1 MHGISKSKSLNN
13 SNSASTA
20 DNSTDKIKSIKYTST
35 SSLTWKDKLL
45 SFIQNKYFKIY
56 SCIITIISLLL
67 DDIQQISSSTDADLT
82 FDIIHYLLCLLIFIE
97 IVIYFIADETYGFSL
112 FFFIDIIFLLSLVF
126 EISEIYGKLV
136 YYESGNKLLTNADR
150 IIIIQFVKIL
160 KIIRIIRIGK
170 IVTMFNHSF
179 FKKSYDD
186 DTENEDLKDEGGNI
200 SSTFID
206 FSSYKIFIFYA
217 SLIIG
222 FIIFDLD
229 IYSENNIYNNE
240 YVLQLFS
247 NSNFLKNNIYS
258 ALLLFNSYLEYL
270 DNSKSVLIFAKF
282 HKIVFI
288 NDNFNEKL
296 RKGERII
303 FYKEYS
309 NNVNNDTYNNTYINI
324 NNENDNILINYIKN
338 QYFQNDTRDI
348 TQIYNML
355 NYITN
360 ENNNS
365 SFLLLTES
373 DKNKMHIINSS
384 NLEFYIS
391 KINHLRELELIP
403 HENAIINKYIAVY
416 DDRYFKKKFCI
427 LNIIRTIFSI
437 SIFLF
442 IYLLFL
448 NNINNTVLSPI
459 ETMILKIKKMSK
471 NPTLISEMSS
481 NEKNQKKKSHCLN
494 ILEDSQGIYKMNE
507 FQIIETKISKICSL
521 VSFGFGE
528 AGTQIISQVLKE
540 GLNVDINPIIPGKKV
555 MGIYGFCDIRNFTDT
570 TEILKEKVMVFV
582 NQVAEI
588 VHQITADYCGGA
600 NKNIGDAFLLVW
612 KFENQ
617 FIKEVTNKQGKIELK
632 LKKINRVRQ
641 ICDLALICFIRILIE
656 INKSFK
662 LAIYRQHKELNA
674 RMKNYK
680 TRLGFGLHLGQSIEG
695 AIGSMFKIDA
705 SYLSTNVNMANNL
718 EENTKTF
725 KKELIMSG
733 DFYDYLSDDAKRYLR
748 LLDIFKTKNGE
759 ITRLYSIDLDLEN
772 IPIEKQKDS
781 MFKEDNIEKK
791 LEILQQKR
799 KMSKI
804 LYDDI
809 VLRHKSDIWNDFIN
823 DEDDFKLVR
832 EKYPENF
839 ADVYNNGMEHFRNG
853 NWPEAK
859 NCLTSAQEL
868 LGEEDPACKRNLE
881 YMEKLNF
888 TAPLNWKG
896 YREEE

>member
-1 MHGISKSKSLNN
+1 MYGKSANLNN

-20 DNSTDKIKSIKYTST
+20 DNSNDKIKSIKYTGNS
-35 SSLTWKDKLL
+35 SSLTWKDKLH
-45 SFIQNKYFKIY
+45 SFIQTKFFKVY
-56 SCIITIISLLL
+56 SCIITVISLLL
-67 DDIQQISSSTDADLT
+67 DDIQIISSNESADLP
-82 FDIIHYLLCLLIFIE
+82 FDIIHIVLSLLIFIE
-97 IVIYFIADETYGFSL
+97 IIIFFIADETYGFSL
-112 FFFIDIIFLLSLVF
+112 FFFIDIIFLVSLLF
-126 EISEIYGKLV
+126 GIMKIYDKLI
-136 YYESGNKLLTNADR
+136 YYESGSRLLTNMDR
-150 IIIIQFVKIL
+150 IALIKLVTAL
-160 KIIRIIRIGK
+160 KVLRIIRIGK

-179 FKKSYDD
+179 FTKSYDD
-186 DTENEDLKDEGGNI
+186 DNETEDLKEEGGNI

-206 FSSYKIFIFYA
+206 FSSYKIFVFYA
-217 SLIIG
+217 SLVIG
-222 FIIFDLD
+222 VILFNPELFMTNK
-229 IYSENNIYNNE
+229 IYDNE
-240 YVLQLFS
+240 YSIQLFS
-247 NSNFLKNNIYS
+247 EQNFLKNNIYS
-258 ALLLFNSYLEYL
+258 ALLLFDSYIDFLK
-270 DNSKSVLIFAKF
+270 NSKNVLIFAKF
-282 HKIVFI
+282 YDIIFI
-288 NDNFNEKL
+288 NDTFNQKL
-296 RKGERII
+296 RKSERLIY
-303 FYKEYS
+303 YKEYA
-309 NNVNNDTYNNTYINI
+309 DYINNTIEDKDNTNELDKSLIDYIKSEYFNDSDIDANQLNNI
-324 NNENDNILINYIKN
+324 IKEITFDANNTNFLLFTETNNKNIL
-338 QYFQNDTRDI
+338 
-348 TQIYNML
+348 
-355 NYITN
+355 
-360 ENNNS
+360 
-365 SFLLLTES
+365 
-373 DKNKMHIINSS
+373 IINSS
-384 NLEFYIS
+384 NYGIYQEKLDR
-391 KINHLRELELIP
+391 LRSLNLIP
-403 HENAIINKYIAVY
+403 QETSIQNKCISIY
-416 DDRYFKKKFCI
+416 DNTYTIKKYCI
-427 LNIIRTIFSI
+427 FNIVRTIFSI

-448 NNINNTVLSPI
+448 FNINNTVLSPI
-459 ETMILKIKKMSK
+459 ETMIKKIKKMSK

-481 NEKNQKKKSHCLN
+481 NENNQKKKSHCLN
-494 ILEDSQGIYKMNE
+494 ILEDSQGNYKMNE
-507 FQIIETKISKICSL
+507 FQIIENKISKICSL

-662 LAIYRQHKELNA
+662 LAVYRQHKELNA

-791 LEILQQKR
+791 MEILQQKR
-799 KMSKI
+799 KMAKI

-809 VLRHKSDIWNDFIN
+809 VLRHKSDIWNDFVN

-832 EKYPENF
+832 EKFPDNF
-839 ADVYNNGMEHFRNG
+839 VDVYNNGMEYFRNG
-853 NWPEAK
+853 NWAEAK
-859 NCLTSAQEL
+859 NCLVSAQEL

-881 YMEKLNF
+881 YMEKSNF
-888 TAPLNWKG
+888 TSPPNWKG

>member
-1 MHGISKSKSLNN
+1 MYGKAANLNN

-20 DNSTDKIKSIKYTST
+20 DTGNDKIKSIKYTNS
-35 SSLTWKDKLL
+35 SSLTWKDKLH
-45 SFIQNKYFKIY
+45 SFIQNKFFKIY
-56 SCIITIISLLL
+56 SCIITVISLLL
-67 DDIQQISSSTDADLT
+67 NDIQIISSNESADLS
-82 FDIIHYLLCLLIFIE
+82 FDIIHILLCFLIFIE
-97 IVIYFIADETYGFSL
+97 IIIYFIADETYGFSL
-112 FFFIDIIFLLSLVF
+112 FFFIDVIFLVSLIFCITKIYDKMIYSESSTNLSTNVDRIGL
-126 EISEIYGKLV
+126 IKLV
-136 YYESGNKLLTNADR
+136 E
-150 IIIIQFVKIL
+150 IL
-160 KIIRIIRIGK
+160 KILRIIRIGK

-179 FKKSYDD
+179 FKKRYEDD
-186 DTENEDLKDEGGNI
+186 NETEDLKEEGGNI

-206 FSSYKIFIFYA
+206 FSSYKIFVFYA
-217 SLIIG
+217 SLVIG
-222 FIIFDLD
+222 VIVFDPELFIKNQ
-229 IYSENNIYNNE
+229 IYDNE
-240 YVLQLFS
+240 YSIQLFS
-247 NSNFLKNNIYS
+247 EQNFLRNNIYS
-258 ALLLFNSYLEYL
+258 SILLFNSYIEFLKK
-270 DNSKSVLIFAKF
+270 SKNVLIYAKF
-282 HKIVFI
+282 YDIIFI
-288 NDNFNEKL
+288 NDTFNQKL
-296 RKGERII
+296 RKGERLIY
-303 FYKEYS
+303 YKEYT
-309 NNVNNDTYNNTYINI
+309 NYVDNIEDNNTNVNKTDISF
-324 NNENDNILINYIKN
+324 INYINSEYFNSSKLDSIQLNKIITEIALYKN
-338 QYFQNDTRDI
+338 NTNFLLFTETD
-348 TQIYNML
+348 
-355 NYITN
+355 NYIT
-360 ENNNS
+360 
-365 SFLLLTES
+365 
-373 DKNKMHIINSS
+373 IINSS
-384 NLEFYIS
+384 NYNVYKEKLNNLKKYGLLPSDSVIENKCIS
-391 KINHLRELELIP
+391 I
-403 HENAIINKYIAVY
+403 Y
-416 DDRYFKKKFCI
+416 DNRYFNKKYCI
-427 LNIIRTIFSI
+427 LNIVRTIFSI
-437 SIFLF
+437 SFFLF

-448 NNINNTVLSPI
+448 FNINNTVLSPI
-459 ETMILKIKKMSK
+459 ETMIKKIKKMSK

-481 NEKNQKKKSHCLN
+481 NENNQKKKSHCLN
-494 ILEDSQGIYKMNE
+494 ILEDSQGNYKMNE

-612 KFENQ
+612 KFEKQ

-662 LAIYRQHKELNA
+662 LAVYRQHKELNA

-748 LLDIFKTKNGE
+748 LLDIFKNKNGE

-772 IPIEKQKDS
+772 IPVEKQKDS
-781 MFKEDNIEKK
+781 MFKEENIEKK
-791 LEILQQKR
+791 LEIIQQKR
-799 KMSKI
+799 KMSKN

-839 ADVYNNGMEHFRNG
+839 ADIYNNGMEHFRNG
-853 NWPEAK
+853 NWQEAK
-859 NCLTSAQEL
+859 NCLISAQEL
-868 LGEEDPACKRNLE
+868 LGEEDPACKRNLD
-881 YMEKLNF
+881 YMEKNNF
-888 TAPLNWKG
+888 TSPSNWKG

>member
-1 MHGISKSKSLNN
+1 MYGTSKSKGLNN

-20 DNSTDKIKSIKYTST
+20 DTSNDKIKSIKYST
-35 SSLTWKDKLL
+35 NSSSLTWKEKLHFCL
-45 SFIQNKYFKIY
+45 QNNYFKLY
-56 SCIITIISLLL
+56 SCILTLIALLL
-67 DDIQQISSSTDADLT
+67 GDIQKIASSKSTDLT
-82 FDIIHYLLCLLIFIE
+82 FDIIHLFLSFLIFIE
-97 IVIYFIADETYGFSL
+97 IIIFFIADETYGFSL
-112 FFFIDIIFLLSLVF
+112 FFFIDIIFLISLIF
-126 EISEIYGKLV
+126 EISSVYDTIIYR
-136 YYESGNKLLTNADR
+136 ESGTKLITNIDTIYFIKIAN
-150 IIIIQFVKIL
+150 IL
-160 KIIRIIRIGK
+160 KVFRIVRIGK

-179 FKKSYDD
+179 LKKSYDD
-186 DTENEDLKDEGGNI
+186 DTEAEDLKEEGGNI

-206 FSSYKIFIFYA
+206 FSSYKIFIFYTL
-217 SLIIG
+217 LIIG
-222 FIIFDLD
+222 VIIFDP
-229 IYSENNIYNNE
+229 NIYKDNPLYDNE
-240 YVLQLFS
+240 YTIQLFS
-247 NSNFLKNNIYS
+247 DLVFLRQNIYS
-258 ALLLFNSYLEYL
+258 ALFLFNSYIDYL
-270 DNSKSVLIFAKF
+270 YDSKKVLIFAQF
-282 HKIVFI
+282 DKIIFI
-288 NDNFNEKL
+288 NDTFHEKL
-296 RKGERII
+296 RKSERSIY
-303 FYKEYS
+303 YKEYS
-309 NNVNNDTYNNTYINI
+309 NINIDNITDNKKLEYEEILNNFINQNYLFNYDANEIDNIIENITLEENNTN
-324 NNENDNILINYIKN
+324 
-338 QYFQNDTRDI
+338 
-348 TQIYNML
+348 
-355 NYITN
+355 
-360 ENNNS
+360 
-365 SFLLLTES
+365 FLLLTES
-373 DKNKMHIINSS
+373 RKDEISVVNQS
-384 NLEFYIS
+384 NNDYKE
-391 KINHLRELELIP
+391 KINTLKSLDLIP
-403 HENAIINKYIAVY
+403 SQTAIENKYIAVY
-416 DDRYFKKKFCI
+416 DSRYSIKKYCK

-448 NNINNTVLSPI
+448 FNINNTVLSPI
-459 ETMILKIKKMSK
+459 ETMIKKIKKMAK

-481 NEKNQKKKSHCLN
+481 NEKNEKKSNCLN
-494 ILEDSQGIYKMNE
+494 ILEDSQGNYKMND

-617 FIKEVTNKQGKIELK
+617 FIKEVTNKHGKIELK

-641 ICDLALICFIRILIE
+641 ICDLALICFVRILIE

-772 IPIEKQKDS
+772 IPIEKPKDS

-791 LEILQQKR
+791 LYLIQQKR
-799 KMSKI
+799 KMSKA

-809 VLRHKSDIWNDFIN
+809 VLRHKSDIWNEFIN

-839 ADVYNNGMEHFRNG
+839 IDVYNTGMEHFRNG
-853 NWPEAK
+853 NWAEAK
-859 NCLTSAQEL
+859 NCLNSAQDL
-868 LGEEDPACKRNLE
+868 LGEEDPACKRNLDF
-881 YMEKLNF
+881 MEKSNF
-888 TAPLNWKG
+888 TAPNNWKG

>member
-1 MHGISKSKSLNN
+1 MYGKSANLNN

-20 DNSTDKIKSIKYTST
+20 DNSNDKIKSIKYTGNS
-35 SSLTWKDKLL
+35 SSLTWKDKLH
-45 SFIQNKYFKIY
+45 SFIQTKFFKIY
-56 SCIITIISLLL
+56 SCIITVISLLL
-67 DDIQQISSSTDADLT
+67 DDIQIISSNESADLP
-82 FDIIHYLLCLLIFIE
+82 FDIIHIVLSLLIFIE
-97 IVIYFIADETYGFSL
+97 IIIFFIADETYGFSL
-112 FFFIDIIFLLSLVF
+112 FFFIDIIFLVSLLF
-126 EISEIYGKLV
+126 GIMKIYDKLI
-136 YYESGNKLLTNADR
+136 YYESGSRLLTNMDR
-150 IIIIQFVKIL
+150 IALIKLVTAL
-160 KIIRIIRIGK
+160 KVLRIIRIGK

-179 FKKSYDD
+179 FTKSYDD
-186 DTENEDLKDEGGNI
+186 DNETEDLKEEGGNI

-206 FSSYKIFIFYA
+206 FSSYKIFVFYA
-217 SLIIG
+217 SLVIG
-222 FIIFDLD
+222 VILFNPELFMTNK
-229 IYSENNIYNNE
+229 IYDNE
-240 YVLQLFS
+240 YSIQLFS
-247 NSNFLKNNIYS
+247 EQNFLKNNIYS
-258 ALLLFNSYLEYL
+258 ALLLFDSYIDFLK
-270 DNSKSVLIFAKF
+270 NSKNVLIFAKF
-282 HKIVFI
+282 YGIIFI
-288 NDNFNEKL
+288 NDTFNQKL
-296 RKGERII
+296 RKSERLIY
-303 FYKEYS
+303 YKEYA
-309 NNVNNDTYNNTYINI
+309 DYINNTIEDKDNTNELDKSLIDYIKSEYFNDSDIDANQLNNI
-324 NNENDNILINYIKN
+324 IKEITFDANNTNFLLFTETNNKNIL
-338 QYFQNDTRDI
+338 
-348 TQIYNML
+348 
-355 NYITN
+355 
-360 ENNNS
+360 
-365 SFLLLTES
+365 
-373 DKNKMHIINSS
+373 IINSS
-384 NLEFYIS
+384 NYGIYQEKLDR
-391 KINHLRELELIP
+391 LRSLNLIP
-403 HENAIINKYIAVY
+403 QETSIQNKCISIY
-416 DDRYFKKKFCI
+416 DNTYTIKKYCI
-427 LNIIRTIFSI
+427 FNIVRTIFSI

-448 NNINNTVLSPI
+448 FNINNTVLSPI
-459 ETMILKIKKMSK
+459 ETMIKKIKKMSK

-481 NEKNQKKKSHCLN
+481 NENNQKKKSHCLN
-494 ILEDSQGIYKMNE
+494 ILEDSQGNYKMNE
-507 FQIIETKISKICSL
+507 FQIIENKISKICSL

-662 LAIYRQHKELNA
+662 LAVYRQHKELNA

-791 LEILQQKR
+791 MEILQQKR
-799 KMSKI
+799 KMAKI

-809 VLRHKSDIWNDFIN
+809 VLRHKSDIWNDFVN

-832 EKYPENF
+832 EKFPDNF
-839 ADVYNNGMEHFRNG
+839 VDVYNNGMEYFRNG
-853 NWPEAK
+853 NWAEAK
-859 NCLTSAQEL
+859 NCLVSAQEL

-881 YMEKLNF
+881 YMEKSNF
-888 TAPLNWKG
+888 TSPPNWKG